1 MERRSDTIRNVGA
14 RRALRK
20 TLPPPSGVDYR
31 LARRALLRDVRRGFR
46 SRVDVCDAHPELL
59 RAGEHLGQRM
69 KDACPV
75 CDAKE
80 LRAVTYTYEGR
91 NVRKGR
97 ARREEDIRA
106 LRDHPA
112 EIICYVVEV
121 CLGCRWNHLI
131 RQYVTGRREAV

>member
-1 MERRSDTIRNVGA
+1 MERRSGSIRNVGA

-20 TLPPPSGVDYR
+20 TLPPPPGVDYR

-59 RAGEHLGQRM
+59 RAGEFLGTPM

-75 CDAKE
+75 CDGRD

-106 LRDHPA
+106 LRDGA
-112 EIICYVVEV
+112 VAVDCYVVEV

-131 RQYVTGRREAV
+131 RQFVAGRREAV